1 MRIQLGSSRIFHCVA
16 LILIT
21 TVTPLQA
28 AETKTVVT
36 NMKSNVQTDYMNGLL
51 KLALSYS
58 GKNYVYSTTSEVYS
72 RPRVMES
79 VKAGTISVMW
89 GGTSEEMERDFI
101 PIRIDAYRGL
111 MNHRLFFIRQG
122 DQARFDNINT
132 LEDLKKIKLGQGR
145 SWQDASILESAGLT
159 VVKAT
164 KKPSLYHMLDGGRFD
179 AFPRGANEVWTE
191 LTAFPELKLTV
202 EKHLVLI
209 YPLPTYFF
217 VTHKDPE
224 LAKDIE
230 FGLESA
236 IKDGA
241 FNKYFFGS
249 PEVQEALEKAD
260 LSNRRA
266 IRIDNPYLP
275 KATPLNRKELWLDLM
290 NATSPSEAT
299 QPSDIQETDSASDNT
314 SLPAAD

>member
-1 MRIQLGSSRIFHCVA
+1 MPSFIKKIPSVFLGLFFSLSISHCA
-16 LILIT
+16 T
-21 TVTPLQA
+21 
-28 AETKTVVT
+28 AEQKTVVT

-51 KLALSYS
+51 KLALSYA
-58 GKNYVYSTTSEVYS
+58 NTDYAYTSTPEVYS

-79 VKAGTISVMW
+79 VKSGSISVMW

-122 DQARFDNINT
+122 DQARFDNIQT
-132 LEDLKKIKLGQGR
+132 LDDLKKIKMGQGR
-145 SWQDASILESAGLT
+145 SWQDASILESAGLD

-164 KKPSLYHMLDGGRFD
+164 KKPSLYYMLEGGRFD

-191 LTAFPELKLTV
+191 LTAFPNLALTV
-202 EKHLVLI
+202 EKRLVLI

-217 VTHKDPE
+217 VTPKDPE
-224 LAKDIE
+224 LARDIE
-230 FGLESA
+230 NGLEAA

-241 FNKYFFGS
+241 FDRYFYGS

-260 LSNRRA
+260 LPNRRA
-266 IRIDNPYLP
+266 IRINNPYLP
-275 KATPLNRKELWLDLM
+275 KATPLDRKELWLDLTRQAPIES
-290 NATSPSEAT
+290 NNQENG
-299 QPSDIQETDSASDNT
+299 IQNEE
-314 SLPAAD
+314 LPQE

>member
-1 MRIQLGSSRIFHCVA
+1 MHINLTKILQYGIWVVA
-16 LILIT
+16 IIA
-21 TVTPLQA
+21 VPLLA

-58 GKNYVYSTTSEVYS
+58 DKNYIFSTTTEVYS
-72 RPRVMES
+72 RPRVVES
-79 VKAGTISVMW
+79 VKSGVISVMW

-122 DQARFDNINT
+122 DQTRFDNIKT
-132 LEDLKKIKLGQGR
+132 LEDLKQIRLGQGR
-145 SWQDASILESAGLT
+145 SWQDASILESAGLN
-159 VVKAT
+159 VVKTT

-191 LTAFPELKLTV
+191 LSAFPDLKLTV
-202 EKHLVLI
+202 EKNLVLI

-217 VTHKDPE
+217 VSHKDPV

-236 IKDGA
+236 IDDGA
-241 FNKYFFGS
+241 FNKYFYGS
-249 PEVQEALEKAD
+249 PEVQEALGKAD
-260 LSNRRA
+260 LGNRRA
-266 IRIDNPYLP
+266 IRINNPYLP
-275 KATPLNRKELWLDLM
+275 KATPLDRKELWLDLM
-290 NATSPSEAT
+290 GTAAPANSGNPL
-299 QPSDIQETDSASDNT
+299 DNT
-314 SLPAAD
+314 SLPNPE

>member
-1 MRIQLGSSRIFHCVA
+1 MYITLTKILQYGILVVA
-16 LILIT
+16 A
-21 TVTPLQA
+21 VAVPLLA

-58 GKNYVYSTTSEVYS
+58 SKNYIFSTTSEVYS

-79 VKAGTISVMW
+79 VKSGAISVMW

-111 MNHRLFFIRQG
+111 MNHRLLFIRQG
-122 DQARFDNINT
+122 DQARFDKIQT
-132 LEDLKKIKLGQGR
+132 LEDLKQVRFGQGR
-145 SWQDASILESAGLT
+145 SWQDASILENAGLN
-159 VVKAT
+159 VVKTT

-191 LTAFPELKLTV
+191 LSAFPELKLTV
-202 EKHLVLI
+202 EKNLVLI

-217 VTHKDPE
+217 VSHKDPV
-224 LAKDIE
+224 LANDIE

-241 FNKYFFGS
+241 FNRYFYGS
-249 PEVQEALEKAD
+249 PEVQEALGKAD
-260 LSNRRA
+260 LAKRRA
-266 IRIDNPYLP
+266 IRINNPYLP
-275 KATPLNRKELWLDLM
+275 KATPLDRKELWLDLM
-290 NATSPSEAT
+290 GTTTLANSNDPADDTPLPSP
-299 QPSDIQETDSASDNT
+299 
-314 SLPAAD
+314 

>member
-1 MRIQLGSSRIFHCVA
+1 MHPKANLTAILKYTILTA
-16 LILIT
+16 LWLA
-21 TVTPLQA
+21 VTPLLA

-58 GKNYVYSTTSEVYS
+58 EKNYVYSTTSEVFS

-79 VKAGTISVMW
+79 VKAGIISVMW
-89 GGTSEEMERDFI
+89 GGTSEEMEREFI

-122 DQARFDNINT
+122 DQARFDNIQT
-132 LEDLKKIKLGQGR
+132 LEDLKQVRLGQGR

-164 KKPSLYHMLDGGRFD
+164 KKPSLYYMLDGGRFD

-191 LTAFPELKLTV
+191 LTAFPNLKLTV
-202 EKHLVLI
+202 EKNLVLI

-217 VTHKDPE
+217 VTSKDPE

-241 FNKYFFGS
+241 FNSYFYGS

-260 LSNRRA
+260 LGNRRA

-275 KATPLNRKELWLDLM
+275 KATPLDRKELWLDLIGSSQ
-290 NATSPSEAT
+290 NATTEEQSPVT
-299 QPSDIQETDSASDNT
+299 PQ
-314 SLPAAD
+314 

>member
-1 MRIQLGSSRIFHCVA
+1 MRPLSYITALPRYSA
-16 LILIT
+16 LILLATLSIT
-21 TVTPLQA
+21 AA
-28 AETKTVVT
+28 AENKTVIT

-58 GKNYVYSTTSEVYS
+58 EKHYNYETTSEVYS

-79 VKAGTISVMW
+79 VKSGNISVMW
-89 GGTSEEMERDFI
+89 GGTSEQMESDFI

-111 MNHRLFFIRQG
+111 MNHRLLFIRQG
-122 DQARFDNINT
+122 DQARFDQVQN
-132 LEDLKKIKLGQGR
+132 LADLKSIRFGQGR

-159 VVKAT
+159 VIKTT
-164 KKPSLYHMLDGGRFD
+164 KKPGLYHMLDGGRFD

-191 LTAFPELKLTV
+191 LSAFPELKLTV
-202 EKHLVLI
+202 EKNLVLI

-217 VTHKDPE
+217 VTPKDPE

-241 FNKYFFGS
+241 FDKYFYGS
-249 PEVQEALEKAD
+249 PEVKEALEKAD
-260 LSNRRA
+260 LVNRRA
-266 IRIDNPYLP
+266 IRISNPYLP

-290 NATSPSEAT
+290 ATAKNEA
-299 QPSDIQETDSASDNT
+299 
-314 SLPAAD
+314 AAPLSGKSTTVP

>member
-1 MRIQLGSSRIFHCVA
+1 MYITLTKILRYGILVVA
-16 LILIT
+16 VIT
-21 TVTPLQA
+21 VPLLA
-28 AETKTVVT
+28 AETKTVIT

-58 GKNYVYSTTSEVYS
+58 DKNYIFSTTSEVYS

-79 VKAGTISVMW
+79 LKSGAISVMW
-89 GGTSEEMERDFI
+89 GGTSEEMERAFI

-122 DQARFDNINT
+122 DQARFDNIKT
-132 LEDLKKIKLGQGR
+132 LEDLKQIRLGQGR
-145 SWQDASILESAGLT
+145 SWQDASILESAGLN
-159 VVKAT
+159 VVKTT

-191 LTAFPELKLTV
+191 LSAFPDLKLTV
-202 EKHLVLI
+202 EKNLVLI

-217 VTHKDPE
+217 VSQKDPV

-241 FNKYFFGS
+241 FNEYFYGS
-249 PEVQEALEKAD
+249 SEVQEALGKAD
-260 LSNRRA
+260 LGKRRA
-266 IRIDNPYLP
+266 IRIKNPYLP
-275 KATPLNRKELWLDLM
+275 KATPLDRKELWLDLM
-290 NATSPSEAT
+290 STTTSANASN
-299 QPSDIQETDSASDNT
+299 QVDDT
-314 SLPAAD
+314 SLPRPQ

>member
-1 MRIQLGSSRIFHCVA
+1 MYINLRK
-16 LILIT
+16 ILQCGILVIATIT
-21 TVTPLQA
+21 VPLLA

-58 GKNYVYSTTSEVYS
+58 DKNYIFSTTSEVYS
-72 RPRVMES
+72 RPRVVES
-79 VKAGTISVMW
+79 VKSGVISVMW

-122 DQARFDNINT
+122 DQARFDNIKT
-132 LEDLKKIKLGQGR
+132 LEDLKQIRLGQGR
-145 SWQDASILESAGLT
+145 SWQDASILESAGLN
-159 VVKAT
+159 VVKTT
-164 KKPSLYHMLDGGRFD
+164 KKPGLYHMLDGGRFD

-191 LTAFPELKLTV
+191 LSAFPDFKLTV
-202 EKHLVLI
+202 EKNLVLI

-217 VTHKDPE
+217 VSHKDPV

-241 FNKYFFGS
+241 FNKYFYGS
-249 PEVQEALEKAD
+249 PEVQEALGKAD
-260 LSNRRA
+260 LGNRHA
-266 IRIDNPYLP
+266 IRINNPYLP
-275 KATPLNRKELWLDLM
+275 KATPLDRKELWLDLM
-290 NATSPSEAT
+290 GSTAPTTSSNPV
-299 QPSDIQETDSASDNT
+299 DNT
-314 SLPAAD
+314 SLPNP

>member
-1 MRIQLGSSRIFHCVA
+1 MSFFSKLTCLPYYLFPAKV
-16 LILIT
+16 LILIAALIANQAPAT
-21 TVTPLQA
+21 EKKTVT
-28 AETKTVVT
+28 T

-58 GKNYVYSTTSEVYS
+58 DKEYIYATTPEVYS

-79 VKAGTISVMW
+79 VKSGHISVMW
-89 GGTSEEMERDFI
+89 GGTSEEMERDFL

-122 DQARFDNINT
+122 DQARFDQVRT
-132 LEDLKKIKLGQGR
+132 LDDLKKIKLGQGR
-145 SWQDASILESAGLT
+145 SWQDASILESAGLQ

-191 LTAFPELKLTV
+191 LSAFPDLKLTV
-202 EKHLVLI
+202 EENLVLI

-217 VTHKDPE
+217 VSPQDPI

-230 FGLESA
+230 HGLEAA

-241 FNKYFFGS
+241 FDRYFYSS
-249 PEVQEALEKAD
+249 PEVKEALSKAG
-260 LSNRRA
+260 LKNRRA
-266 IRIDNPYLP
+266 IRISNPYLP
-275 KATPLNRKELWLDLM
+275 KATPLDRKELWLNLM
-290 NATSPSEAT
+290 DDAPQSIEN
-299 QPSDIQETDSASDNT
+299 
-314 SLPAAD
+314 PAAEPGF

>member
-1 MRIQLGSSRIFHCVA
+1 MSS
-16 LILIT
+16 LIKKIP
-21 TVTPLQA
+21 TVFVGLFLSLTISSTA
-28 AETKTVVT
+28 TAEQKTVIT

-58 GKNYVYSTTSEVYS
+58 DTDYVYASTSEVYS

-79 VKAGTISVMW
+79 VKSGSISVMW

-111 MNHRLFFIRQG
+111 MNHRLFFIREG
-122 DQARFDNINT
+122 DQARFDNIRT
-132 LEDLKKIKLGQGR
+132 LEDLKKIKMGQGR
-145 SWQDASILESAGLT
+145 SWQDASILESAGLD

-164 KKPSLYHMLDGGRFD
+164 KKPSLYHMLEGGRFD

-191 LTAFPELKLTV
+191 LTAFPDLALTV
-202 EKHLVLI
+202 EKRLVLI

-217 VTHKDPE
+217 VSPQDPE

-230 FGLESA
+230 YGLESA

-241 FNKYFFGS
+241 FDRYFYGS
-249 PEVQEALEKAD
+249 PEVQEALGKAD
-260 LSNRRA
+260 LPNRHA
-266 IRIDNPYLP
+266 IRINNPYLP
-275 KATPLNRKELWLDLM
+275 KATPLDRKELWLDLTRKTPT
-290 NATSPSEAT
+290 NTNNER
-299 QPSDIQETDSASDNT
+299 DDSDNNPQIDDL
-314 SLPAAD
+314 LPQ

>member
-1 MRIQLGSSRIFHCVA
+1 MHSSTRLGKILQYGILVA
-16 LILIT
+16 AAMT
-21 TVTPLQA
+21 APLLT
-28 AETKTVVT
+28 AETKTVTT

-58 GKNYVYSTTSEVYS
+58 DKNYIFSTTTEVYS
-72 RPRVMES
+72 RPRVVES
-79 VKAGTISVMW
+79 VKSGVISVMW

-111 MNHRLFFIRQG
+111 MNHRLFFIRHG
-122 DQARFDNINT
+122 DQARFDNVKT
-132 LEDLKKIKLGQGR
+132 LEDLKQIRLGQGR
-145 SWQDASILESAGLT
+145 SWQDASILESAGLH
-159 VVKAT
+159 VVKTT

-191 LTAFPELKLTV
+191 LSAFPDLKLTV
-202 EKHLVLI
+202 EKNLVLI

-217 VTHKDPE
+217 VTHKDPS

-230 FGLESA
+230 SGLESA

-241 FNKYFFGS
+241 FNTYFYGS

-260 LSNRRA
+260 LGNRHA
-266 IRIDNPYLP
+266 IRISNPYLP
-275 KATPLNRKELWLDLM
+275 KATPLDRKELWLDLM
-290 NATSPSEAT
+290 GTAVAENS
-299 QPSDIQETDSASDNT
+299 TDSADNT
-314 SLPAAD
+314 LLPNPE

>member
-1 MRIQLGSSRIFHCVA
+1 MFLLSRMGCFFHRFSISIALVLVA
-16 LILIT
+16 GLISLPSI
-21 TVTPLQA
+21 A
-28 AETKTVVT
+28 AEKKTVIT

-58 GKNYVYSTTSEVYS
+58 NKEYTYATTPEVYS

-79 VKAGTISVMW
+79 VKSGSISVMW
-89 GGTSEEMERDFI
+89 GGTSEEMEQDFL

-122 DQARFDNINT
+122 DQSRFDQIQT
-132 LEDLKKIKLGQGR
+132 LDDLKKIKFGQGR
-145 SWQDASILESAGLT
+145 SWQDAAILEGAGLQ
-159 VVKAT
+159 VIKAT

-191 LTAFPELKLTV
+191 LSAFPDLKLAV
-202 EKHLVLI
+202 EKNLVLI

-217 VTHKDPE
+217 VSPKDPE

-241 FNKYFFGS
+241 FDRYFYNS
-249 PEVQEALEKAD
+249 PEVEEALGKAD
-260 LSNRRA
+260 LKNRRA
-266 IRIDNPYLP
+266 IRISNPYLP
-275 KATPLNRKELWLDLM
+275 KATPLDRKELWLDLM
-290 NATSPSEAT
+290 GEAAK
-299 QPSDIQETDSASDNT
+299 SDSAPPVET
-314 SLPAAD
+314 AME

>member
-1 MRIQLGSSRIFHCVA
+1 MPSPFRKTIA
-16 LILIT
+16 LISALYLAFYALGPI
-21 TVTPLQA
+21 A
-28 AETKTVVT
+28 AEQKTVVT

-58 GKNYVYSTTSEVYS
+58 STNYTFATTPEVYS

-79 VKAGTISVMW
+79 VRSGSISVMW

-101 PIRIDAYRGL
+101 PVRIDAYRGL
-111 MNHRLFFIRQG
+111 MNHRLFFIRKG
-122 DQARFDNINT
+122 DQARFDNIHN
-132 LEDLKKIKLGQGR
+132 LEDLKKVRMGQGR
-145 SWQDASILESAGLT
+145 SWQDASILENAGFE

-191 LTAFPELKLTV
+191 LNAFPELALTV
-202 EKHLVLI
+202 EKRLVLI

-217 VTHKDPE
+217 VSPKDPE

-230 FGLESA
+230 NGLESA
-236 IKDGA
+236 IDDGA
-241 FNKYFFGS
+241 FDRYFYGS
-249 PEVQEALEKAD
+249 PEVQEALERAD
-260 LSNRRA
+260 LPNRRA

-275 KATPLNRKELWLDLM
+275 KATPLDRKELWLDLTRQM
-290 NATSPSEAT
+290 
-299 QPSDIQETDSASDNT
+299 
-314 SLPAAD
+314 PAAEVTPETATPLDSDTTD

>member
-1 MRIQLGSSRIFHCVA
+1 MCIKSN
-16 LILIT
+16 LIKVFTYGTFVLAA
-21 TVTPLQA
+21 VTAPMLM

-51 KLALSYS
+51 KLALAYS
-58 GKNYVYSTTSEVYS
+58 DKTYVFSTTSEVYS

-79 VKAGTISVMW
+79 VKSGAISVMW

-122 DQARFDNINT
+122 DQGRFDNVKT
-132 LEDLKKIKLGQGR
+132 LEDLKQIRFGQGR
-145 SWQDASILESAGLT
+145 SWQDASILEHAGLN
-159 VVKAT
+159 VIKAT
-164 KKPSLYHMLDGGRFD
+164 KKPSLYYMLDGERFD

-191 LTAFPELKLTV
+191 LSAFPDLKLTV
-202 EKHLVLI
+202 EKKLVLI

-230 FGLESA
+230 YGLESA

-241 FNKYFFGS
+241 FNKYFYGS
-249 PEVQEALEKAD
+249 SEVQEALQKAD
-260 LSNRRA
+260 LGNRRA
-266 IRIDNPYLP
+266 IRINNPYLP
-275 KATPLNRKELWLDLM
+275 KATPLDRKELWLDLTGTAPTTTT
-290 NATSPSEAT
+290 NIS
-299 QPSDIQETDSASDNT
+299 TDNS
-314 SLPAAD
+314 SLPAPQ

>member
-1 MRIQLGSSRIFHCVA
+1 MYITLTKILRCGILVVA
-16 LILIT
+16 AIS
-21 TVTPLQA
+21 VPLLA

-58 GKNYVYSTTSEVYS
+58 DKNYIFSTTSEVYS

-79 VKAGTISVMW
+79 VKSGAISVMW

-122 DQARFDNINT
+122 DQARFDKIKT
-132 LEDLKKIKLGQGR
+132 LEDLKQIRLGQGR
-145 SWQDASILESAGLT
+145 SWQDASILESAGLN
-159 VVKAT
+159 VVKTT

-191 LTAFPELKLTV
+191 LSAFPGLKLTV
-202 EKHLVLI
+202 EKNLVLI

-217 VTHKDPE
+217 VSQKDPV

-241 FNKYFFGS
+241 FNKYFYGS
-249 PEVQEALEKAD
+249 SEVQEALGKAD
-260 LSNRRA
+260 LGKRRA
-266 IRIDNPYLP
+266 IRINNPYLP
-275 KATPLNRKELWLDLM
+275 KATPLDRKELWLDLM
-290 NATSPSEAT
+290 GTTA
-299 QPSDIQETDSASDNT
+299 SANSSNPVDDT
-314 SLPAAD
+314 SLPNPR

>member
-1 MRIQLGSSRIFHCVA
+1 MWIKTNLKTILSCVA
-16 LILIT
+16 LVLT
-21 TVTPLQA
+21 TAATQPMA
-28 AETKTVVT
+28 AETKTVIT

-51 KLALSYS
+51 KLALTYS
-58 GKNYVYSTTSEVYS
+58 NKNYIFSTTSEVYS

-79 VKAGTISVMW
+79 VKSGVISVMW

-122 DQARFDNINT
+122 DQARFDNIRT
-132 LEDLKKIKLGQGR
+132 LEDLKQIRLGQGR
-145 SWQDASILESAGLT
+145 SWQDASILESAGLN
-159 VVKAT
+159 VVKTT
-164 KKPSLYHMLDGGRFD
+164 KKPSLYHMLDGERFD

-191 LTAFPELKLTV
+191 LSAFPELKLTV
-202 EKHLVLI
+202 EKNLVLI

-230 FGLESA
+230 YGLESA
-236 IKDGA
+236 IKDGS
-241 FNKYFFGS
+241 FNKYFYGS

-260 LSNRRA
+260 LGNRRA
-266 IRIDNPYLP
+266 IRIENPYLP
-275 KATPLNRKELWLDLM
+275 KATPLERKELWLDLM
-290 NATSPSEAT
+290 STTPSAYVET
-299 QPSDIQETDSASDNT
+299 PSDNN
-314 SLPAAD
+314 SLPYQE

>member
-1 MRIQLGSSRIFHCVA
+1 MHIKLGLTAILQSTLLTLLFAGSS
-16 LILIT
+16 LL
-21 TVTPLQA
+21 A
-28 AETKTVVT
+28 AETKNVVT

-58 GKNYVYSTTSEVYS
+58 DKRYTFSTTSEVFS

-79 VKAGTISVMW
+79 VKSGAISVMW

-122 DQARFDNINT
+122 DQPRFDRIKT
-132 LEDLKKIKLGQGR
+132 LDDLKQITFGQGR
-145 SWQDASILESAGLT
+145 SWQDASILESAGLN

-191 LTAFPELKLTV
+191 LAAFPDLKLTV
-202 EKHLVLI
+202 EKNLVLI

-217 VTHKDPE
+217 VTSKDPE

-241 FNKYFFGS
+241 FNTYFYGS
-249 PEVQEALEKAD
+249 AEVQEALEKAD
-260 LSNRRA
+260 LGNRRA

-275 KATPLNRKELWLDLM
+275 KATPLDRKELWLDLIGKPQ
-290 NATSPSEAT
+290 ATSSGAT
-299 QPSDIQETDSASDNT
+299 VDNESAPN
-314 SLPAAD
+314 P

>member
-1 MRIQLGSSRIFHCVA
+1 MYAYTKRILV
-16 LILIT
+16 ILCGFLLPLAIT
-21 TVTPLQA
+21 FNTTA
-28 AETKTVVT
+28 KEKTVVI

-58 GKNYVYSTTSEVYS
+58 NTDYIYRSTPEVYS

-79 VKAGTISVMW
+79 VKAGSISVMW
-89 GGTSEEMERDFI
+89 GGTSEAMEQDFI

-111 MNHRLFFIRQG
+111 MNHRLLFIREG
-122 DQARFDNINT
+122 DQRRFDNIKT

-145 SWQDASILESAGLT
+145 SWQDASILESADLH
-159 VVKAT
+159 VVKTT

-191 LTAFPELKLTV
+191 LSAFPDLALTV
-202 EKHLVLI
+202 EKRLVLI

-217 VTHKDPE
+217 VTPTDPE

-230 FGLESA
+230 NGLESA

-241 FNKYFFGS
+241 FDQYFYGS

-260 LSNRRA
+260 LANRHA
-266 IRIDNPYLP
+266 IHINNPYLP
-275 KATPLNRKELWLDLM
+275 KATPLDRKELWLDL
-290 NATSPSEAT
+290 TRKTPPSNPPGNDPENIF
-299 QPSDIQETDSASDNT
+299 QNTD
-314 SLPAAD
+314 L

>member
-1 MRIQLGSSRIFHCVA
+1 MHLKIGLSSIFHYV
-16 LILIT
+16 LLT
-21 TVTPLQA
+21 LLFVGVPVLS
-28 AETKTVVT
+28 AEPKTVVT

-58 GKNYVYSTTSEVYS
+58 DKNYTFSTTSEVFS

-111 MNHRLFFIRQG
+111 MNHRLFFIREG
-122 DQARFDNINT
+122 DQARFNQIKT
-132 LEDLKKIKLGQGR
+132 LDDLKQIRFGQGR
-145 SWQDASILESAGLT
+145 SWQDASILEGAGLN

-164 KKPSLYHMLDGGRFD
+164 KKPSLYYMLDGGRFD

-191 LTAFPELKLTV
+191 LAAFPELKLTV
-202 EKHLVLI
+202 EKNLVLI

-217 VTHKDPE
+217 VTSKDPE

-241 FNKYFFGS
+241 FNTYFYGS
-249 PEVQEALEKAD
+249 AEVKEALEKAD
-260 LSNRRA
+260 LGNRRA

-275 KATPLNRKELWLDLM
+275 KATPLDRKELWLDLIGKPQ
-290 NATSPSEAT
+290 A
-299 QPSDIQETDSASDNT
+299 ASSNT
-314 SLPAAD
+314 SVDNESP

>member
-1 MRIQLGSSRIFHCVA
+1 MHINLTKILQYGIWVVA
-16 LILIT
+16 TIA
-21 TVTPLQA
+21 VPLLA

-58 GKNYVYSTTSEVYS
+58 DKNYIFSTTTEVYS
-72 RPRVMES
+72 RPRVVES
-79 VKAGTISVMW
+79 VKSGVISVMW

-122 DQARFDNINT
+122 DQTRFDNIKT
-132 LEDLKKIKLGQGR
+132 LEDLKQIRLGQGR
-145 SWQDASILESAGLT
+145 SWQDASILESAGLN
-159 VVKAT
+159 VVKTT

-191 LTAFPELKLTV
+191 LSAFPDLKLTV
-202 EKHLVLI
+202 EKNLVLI

-217 VTHKDPE
+217 VSHKDPV

-236 IKDGA
+236 IEDGA
-241 FNKYFFGS
+241 FNKYFYGS
-249 PEVQEALEKAD
+249 PEVQEALGKAD
-260 LSNRRA
+260 LGNRHA
-266 IRIDNPYLP
+266 IRINNPYLP
-275 KATPLNRKELWLDLM
+275 KATPLDRKELWLDLM
-290 NATSPSEAT
+290 GTAAPANSGNPL
-299 QPSDIQETDSASDNT
+299 DNT
-314 SLPAAD
+314 SLPNPE

>member
-1 MRIQLGSSRIFHCVA
+1 MPSPFRKTIAPISALYLAFYALGPI
-16 LILIT
+16 
-21 TVTPLQA
+21 A
-28 AETKTVVT
+28 AEQKTVVT

-58 GKNYVYSTTSEVYS
+58 STKYTFATTPEVYS

-79 VKAGTISVMW
+79 VRSGSISVMW

-101 PIRIDAYRGL
+101 PVRVDAYRGL
-111 MNHRLFFIRQG
+111 MNHRLFFIRKG
-122 DQARFDNINT
+122 DQARFDNIHN
-132 LEDLKKIKLGQGR
+132 LEDLKKVRMGQGR
-145 SWQDASILESAGLT
+145 SWQDASILENAGFE

-191 LTAFPELKLTV
+191 LNAFPELALTV
-202 EKHLVLI
+202 EKRLVLI

-217 VTHKDPE
+217 VSPKDPE

-230 FGLESA
+230 NGLESA
-236 IKDGA
+236 IDDGA
-241 FNKYFFGS
+241 FDRYFYGS
-249 PEVQEALEKAD
+249 PEVQEALERAD
-260 LSNRRA
+260 LPNRRA

-275 KATPLNRKELWLDLM
+275 KATPLDRKELWLDLTRQM
-290 NATSPSEAT
+290 
-299 QPSDIQETDSASDNT
+299 
-314 SLPAAD
+314 PAAEVTPETATPLDSDTTD

>member
-1 MRIQLGSSRIFHCVA
+1 MPIKTSLTAILQCGVLAFA
-16 LILIT
+16 LIGTQL
-21 TVTPLQA
+21 LA

-58 GKNYVYSTTSEVYS
+58 GKNYIFSTTPEVYS

-79 VKAGTISVMW
+79 VKSGAISVMW
-89 GGTSEEMERDFI
+89 GGTSEEMERDFL

-111 MNHRLFFIRQG
+111 MNHRLLFIRQG
-122 DQARFDNINT
+122 DQARFDQIKT
-132 LEDLKKIKLGQGR
+132 LEDLKHIRFGQGR
-145 SWQDASILESAGLT
+145 SWQDASILESAGLQ

-191 LTAFPELKLTV
+191 LAAFPNLKLTV
-202 EKHLVLI
+202 EKNLVLI

-217 VTHKDPE
+217 VTSKDPE

-230 FGLESA
+230 LGLESA

-241 FNKYFFGS
+241 FNKYFYAS
-249 PEVQEALEKAD
+249 PEVQEALGKAD
-260 LSNRRA
+260 LANRRA
-266 IRIDNPYLP
+266 IRINNPYLP
-275 KATPLNRKELWLDLM
+275 KATPLDRKELWLDLM
-290 NATSPSEAT
+290 SKPQTAT
-299 QPSDIQETDSASDNT
+299 QTIPSDNT
-314 SLPAAD
+314 SLSSQ

>member
-1 MRIQLGSSRIFHCVA
+1 MHLKTN
-16 LILIT
+16 LTKILHYGILT
-21 TVTPLQA
+21 LAVFVTPLVT

-58 GKNYVYSTTSEVYS
+58 DNKYIFSTTTEVYS
-72 RPRVMES
+72 RPRVVES
-79 VKAGTISVMW
+79 VKSGVISVMW

-122 DQARFDNINT
+122 DQARFDNIKT
-132 LEDLKKIKLGQGR
+132 LEDLKKIRLGQGR
-145 SWQDASILESAGLT
+145 SWQDASILESAGLNVIKT
-159 VVKAT
+159 T

-191 LTAFPELKLTV
+191 LSAFPDLKLTV
-202 EKHLVLI
+202 EKNLVLI

-217 VTHKDPE
+217 VTDKDPQ

-241 FNKYFFGS
+241 FNKYFYGS

-266 IRIDNPYLP
+266 IRINNPYLP
-275 KATPLNRKELWLDLM
+275 KATPLDRKELWLDLM
-290 NATSPSEAT
+290 GTGPVVGS
-299 QPSDIQETDSASDNT
+299 TDAVDNT
-314 SLPAAD
+314 SLPTP

>member
-1 MRIQLGSSRIFHCVA
+1 MRTHFGLFKLFGYLA
-16 LILIT
+16 LVLM
-21 TVTPLQA
+21 VMASPLYA
-28 AETKTVVT
+28 AESKTIVT

-58 GKNYVYSTTSEVYS
+58 EKDYIFSTTPEVYS

-79 VKAGTISVMW
+79 VKAGAISVMW

-132 LEDLKKIKLGQGR
+132 LEDLKKIRLGQGR

-159 VVKAT
+159 VVKTT

-191 LTAFPELKLTV
+191 LSAFPELELTV
-202 EKHLVLI
+202 ERNLVLI

-236 IKDGA
+236 IKDGT
-241 FNKYFFGS
+241 FNKYFYGS

-260 LSNRRA
+260 LANRRA
-266 IRIDNPYLP
+266 IRIDNPFLP
-275 KATPLNRKELWLDLM
+275 KATPLDRKDLWLNLM
-290 NATSPSEAT
+290 NTTLPSEAKIT
-299 QPSDIQETDSASDNT
+299 SDNT
-314 SLPAAD
+314 SLPPAE

>member
-1 MRIQLGSSRIFHCVA
+1 MHIKTNLTK
-16 LILIT
+16 ILHYGILT
-21 TVTPLQA
+21 LAVFVTPLVT

-58 GKNYVYSTTSEVYS
+58 DNKYIFSTTTEVYS
-72 RPRVMES
+72 RPRVVES
-79 VKAGTISVMW
+79 VKSGVISVMW

-122 DQARFDNINT
+122 DQARFDNIKT
-132 LEDLKKIKLGQGR
+132 LEDLKKIRLGQGR
-145 SWQDASILESAGLT
+145 SWQDASILESAGLNVIKT
-159 VVKAT
+159 T

-191 LTAFPELKLTV
+191 LSAFPDLKLTV
-202 EKHLVLI
+202 EKNLVLI

-217 VTHKDPE
+217 VTDKDPQ

-241 FNKYFFGS
+241 FNKYFYDS

-266 IRIDNPYLP
+266 IRINNPYLP
-275 KATPLNRKELWLDLM
+275 KATPLDRKELWLNLM
-290 NATSPSEAT
+290 GTVPGVGS
-299 QPSDIQETDSASDNT
+299 TDAVDNT
-314 SLPAAD
+314 SLPTP

>member
-1 MRIQLGSSRIFHCVA
+1 MYITLTKILQYGILVVA
-16 LILIT
+16 A
-21 TVTPLQA
+21 VAVPLLA

-58 GKNYVYSTTSEVYS
+58 SKNYIFSTTSEVYS

-79 VKAGTISVMW
+79 VKSGAISVMW

-111 MNHRLFFIRQG
+111 MNHRLLFIRQG
-122 DQARFDNINT
+122 DQARFDKIQT
-132 LEDLKKIKLGQGR
+132 LEDLKQVRFGQGR
-145 SWQDASILESAGLT
+145 SWQDASILENAGLN
-159 VVKAT
+159 VVKTT

-191 LTAFPELKLTV
+191 LSAFPELKLTV
-202 EKHLVLI
+202 EKNLVLI

-217 VTHKDPE
+217 VSHKDPV
-224 LAKDIE
+224 LANDIE

-241 FNKYFFGS
+241 FNRYFYGS
-249 PEVQEALEKAD
+249 PEVQEALGKAD
-260 LSNRRA
+260 LGKRRA
-266 IRIDNPYLP
+266 IRINNPYLP
-275 KATPLNRKELWLDLM
+275 KATPLDRKELWLDLM
-290 NATSPSEAT
+290 GTTALANSNDPADDTPLPSP
-299 QPSDIQETDSASDNT
+299 
-314 SLPAAD
+314 

>member
-1 MRIQLGSSRIFHCVA
+1 MYITLTKILQYGILVVA
-16 LILIT
+16 A
-21 TVTPLQA
+21 VAVPLLA

-58 GKNYVYSTTSEVYS
+58 SKNYIFSTTSEVYS

-79 VKAGTISVMW
+79 VKSGAISVMW

-111 MNHRLFFIRQG
+111 MNHRLLFIRQG
-122 DQARFDNINT
+122 DQARFDKIQT
-132 LEDLKKIKLGQGR
+132 LEDLKQVRFGQGR
-145 SWQDASILESAGLT
+145 SWQDASILENAGLN
-159 VVKAT
+159 VVKTT

-191 LTAFPELKLTV
+191 LLAFPELKLTV
-202 EKHLVLI
+202 EKNLVLI

-217 VTHKDPE
+217 VSHKDPV
-224 LAKDIE
+224 LANDIE

-241 FNKYFFGS
+241 FNRYFYGS
-249 PEVQEALEKAD
+249 PEVQEALGKAD
-260 LSNRRA
+260 LGKRRA
-266 IRIDNPYLP
+266 IRINNPYLP
-275 KATPLNRKELWLDLM
+275 KATPLDRKELWLDLM
-290 NATSPSEAT
+290 GTTALANSNDPADDTPLPSP
-299 QPSDIQETDSASDNT
+299 
-314 SLPAAD
+314 

>member
-1 MRIQLGSSRIFHCVA
+1 MHINQS
-16 LILIT
+16 LIKLLQCGILVLATIPVPLIA
-21 TVTPLQA
+21 V
-28 AETKTVVT
+28 ETKTVVT

-58 GKNYVYSTTSEVYS
+58 DKNYLFSTTTEVYS
-72 RPRVMES
+72 RPRVVES
-79 VKAGTISVMW
+79 IKSGVISVMW

-111 MNHRLFFIRQG
+111 MNHRLLFIRQG
-122 DQARFDNINT
+122 DQARFDKIKT
-132 LEDLKKIKLGQGR
+132 LEDLKQIRLGQGR
-145 SWQDASILESAGLT
+145 SWQDASILESAGLN
-159 VVKAT
+159 VVKTT

-191 LTAFPELKLTV
+191 LSAFPDLKLTV
-202 EKHLVLI
+202 EKNLVLI

-241 FNKYFFGS
+241 FNKYFYGS
-249 PEVQEALEKAD
+249 PEVQEALGKAD
-260 LSNRRA
+260 LGNRRA

-290 NATSPSEAT
+290 GNAAPANSSTPT
-299 QPSDIQETDSASDNT
+299 NNI
-314 SLPAAD
+314 SLPNPE

>member
-1 MRIQLGSSRIFHCVA
+1 MTS
-16 LILIT
+16 
-21 TVTPLQA
+21 PLM
-28 AETKTVVT
+28 AEEAKTVIT

-58 GKNYVYSTTSEVYS
+58 DKHYIFSTTNEVYS
-72 RPRVMES
+72 RPRVVES
-79 VKAGTISVMW
+79 VKSGIISVMW

-122 DQARFDNINT
+122 DQSRFDNIKT
-132 LEDLKKIKLGQGR
+132 LDDLKKIRLGQGR
-145 SWQDASILESAGLT
+145 SWQDASILESAGLN
-159 VVKAT
+159 VVKTT

-191 LTAFPELKLTV
+191 LSAFPDLKLTV
-202 EKHLVLI
+202 EKQLVLI

-217 VTHKDPE
+217 VTHKDPA

-241 FNKYFFGS
+241 FNRYFYGS

-260 LSNRRA
+260 LGNRRA
-266 IRIDNPYLP
+266 IRISNPYLP
-275 KATPLNRKELWLDLM
+275 KATPLDRKELWLDLL
-290 NATSPSEAT
+290 ATTPSVSPEVPA
-299 QPSDIQETDSASDNT
+299 DNI
-314 SLPAAD
+314 SLPNP